1 MLVNL
6 PPLGWNSW
14 NTFGTDISETVI
26 LENANALIDSGLD
39 KLGYRYVVIDDGWS
53 ERERDPRTRKLVPS
67 GEKFPGGISALAG
80 KLHQMGLK
88 LGIYSCAGVMTC
100 ARYPGSFGF
109 EFLDA
114 QTFAEWG
121 VDFLKYDFCH
131 KPESAN
137 GPLLYRRMGNALRLS
152 GREILF
158 SACNWGFDRAGEW
171 MRAAGAHMYRSG
183 GDIHDNPVSMRDI
196 VMQQLDK
203 FCFSG
208 PQCFN
213 DLDMLTIGM
222 FGRGHVGTSGG
233 SMDHYRTQMGIWCIA
248 GSPLFLGCDLRNM
261 DAETL
266 ALLSNRILLDIN
278 QDPECRQPF
287 VMRKDP
293 GGVLMTKLLADGD
306 LAIGFFNLTNAD
318 LSLTLLMED
327 IGFPVGCGISLRL
340 TDAFDG
346 NDAGSIALERTES
359 LPPFG
364 CKVYRAAPERSR

>member
-1 MLVNL
+1 MLLNL
-6 PPLGWNSW
+6 PPMGWNSW
-14 NTFGTDISETVI
+14 NTFGTDVSETVI
-26 LENANALIDSGLD
+26 LENATALITSGLD

-53 ERERDPRTRKLVPS
+53 EHERDPRTRKLLPS
-67 GEKFPGGISALAG
+67 GKKFPGGIPVLAE
-80 KLHQMGLK
+80 KLHRMGLK

-114 QTFAEWG
+114 KTFAEWG
-121 VDFLKYDFCH
+121 VDFLKYDFCY
-131 KPESAN
+131 KPETAN

-158 SACNWGFDRAGEW
+158 SACNWGFDHAGEW

-183 GDIHDNPVSMRDI
+183 GDMHDNPVSMRDI
-196 VMQQLDK
+196 VTPQLDK
-203 FCFSG
+203 LCFSG

-233 SMDHYRTQMGIWCIA
+233 SMDHYRTQMGIWCIV

-266 ALLSNRILLDIN
+266 TLISNRTLLDIN

-287 VMRKDP
+287 VMRRDP
-293 GGVLMTKLLADGD
+293 GGVLMTKLLANGD

-340 TDAFDG
+340 KDAFSAD
-346 NDAGSIALERTES
+346 DAGSIVLERTES
-359 LPPFG
+359 LPPYG
-364 CKVYRAAPERSR
+364 CKVYRATPEFNK